1 MSDATSS
8 RGGAGSERAYD
19 EQFDEAVFDALRDS
33 VTAGTAFVERWAA
46 MLEESDGDRF
56 TELMAGYARA
66 YDVWMSAAERQFE
79 LFAAFADGEEV
90 AVEEFRDV
98 WLDAAND
105 AFKQVASTDAFA
117 VALGESAETFRL
129 QELLDEAAESTLHQ
143 YGFATEGDV
152 REVGERLVELERRHH
167 AVERKLDRLLEEL
180 EG

>member
-8 RGGAGSERAYD
+8 TGGVGTERAYD
-19 EQFDEAVFDALRDS
+19 ERFDDAVFDALRDS
-33 VTAGTAFVERWAA
+33 VTAGTAFVEQWATL
-46 MLEESDGDRF
+46 LEESDGDRF

-79 LFAAFADGEEV
+79 LFADLVNGEEV

-105 AFKQVASTDAFA
+105 AFKQLSSTDAFA

-129 QELLDEAAESTLHQ
+129 QEFLDETTQSTLRQ
-143 YGFATEGDV
+143 YGFATERDV

-167 AVERKLDRLLEEL
+167 AIERKLDRLVEEF
-180 EG
+180 ER